1 MIVEKQDAKIAER
14 FAKIAIFAQ
23 KMRHMKC

>member
-14 FAKIAIFAQ
+14 FANIARFAQ
-23 KMRHMKC
+23 KMRLMKR